1 MTAIF
6 LEDGHGKRTGGPHQG
21 KQADFA
27 CAKSDNDCDDG
38 DDDKTDF

>member
-1 MTAIF
+1 MAM
-6 LEDGHGKRTGGPHQG
+6 EREPKRPHQG
-21 KQADFA
+21 KQANFA